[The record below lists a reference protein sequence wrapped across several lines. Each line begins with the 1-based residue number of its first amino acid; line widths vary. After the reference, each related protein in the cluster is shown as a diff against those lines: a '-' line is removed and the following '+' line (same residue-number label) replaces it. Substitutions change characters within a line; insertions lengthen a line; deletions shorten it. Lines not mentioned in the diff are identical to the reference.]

1 MSLKKNEAYEVIL
14 DENRSIKGKPVEGAT
29 LYRIV
34 SGRAVTYIS
43 LTNEAVCAMFKIM
56 QAIQAVKEA
65 VQPKKVKKS
74 KATP

>member
-34 SGRAVTYIS
+34 SDRAVTYIS
-43 LTNEAVCAMFKIM
+43 LTTETVCAMFKIM
-56 QAIQAVKEA
+56 RAIEVDKEA
-65 VQPKKVKKS
+65 VKPKKVK
-74 KATP
+74 ATP